1 MVDSIQGNSR
11 VNSVDLTNI
20 QKLKKPVAQALG
32 IFGFGTKSE
41 VVSQNPIDK
50 LSEKFSFKTPEYH
63 KGIPQLEIKDSDY
76 IPDEMF
82 KENAYCEV

>member
-41 VVSQNPIDK
+41 
-50 LSEKFSFKTPEYH
+50 H